1 MNDLEKRFIEARTRA
16 IATDYAHLNPRQ
28 LAGAGSGKT
37 TVLINRV
44 ANLLRYGRGS
54 DTDEIPLPISRD
66 EVEFLEQYA
75 ARPDPEQRPLMQYL
89 CAVEPARPWEV
100 LAITFTN
107 KAANELK
114 DRLEKMLGE
123 EARDVW
129 AATFHSACVRILRR
143 DIGKIGFDRSFTIY
157 DTDDSKRVIKDIL
170 KEMGLEE
177 KTFPVREV
185 LSVISNAKD
194 AMMMPE
200 EFSQLWEQR
209 GDWRRVRMGRVYAA
223 YNRRLR
229 DANALDFD
237 DIILHTVELLQSD
250 RQTLEY
256 YRNKFRYVLID
267 EYQDTNHMQYMLASL
282 LAGGRKNI
290 CVVGDDD
297 QSIYRFRGANIE
309 NILSFEKQYAGARTI
324 RLEQNYRSTQN
335 ILDAANA
342 VIRHNVGRKG
352 KTLWTENGAGEAVTV
367 KTCFNEGDEAN
378 YVVGQIMMNYRRGVD
393 WKENAVLY
401 RMNAQSNALEYAFK
415 RNGVPY
421 KIIGGTKFFDRAEVK
436 DMLAYLCVINNPADD
451 LRLRR
456 IVNVPAR
463 KIGAATMD
471 KAQAIATEGG
481 LTLMEVLR
489 RAGGYPQLKASAGK
503 LIAFTEM
510 IDEMRRQADDMGL
523 VEFYEYVCRRSGYVG
538 MLQEKNDVE
547 SRGRLENVEELSSSI
562 QAFLENDPGRGAPL
576 YGPGQPGGRGQL
588 RDADDHAQRQGTG
601 VSQRV
606 RGGHGGRAFPG
617 ESSHGRAGGNGGG
630 AAAVLCGHDPGQG
643 EADPDQR
650 PAADAVRPHHS
661 LHALPVSEGDPGGEH
676 GVAGEARAPS
686 GVLLGRFRRWACL
699 CAAAGG
705 AARDGA
711 SGTPGAPGASGGCIR
726 TAAAAAARRRGA
738 AQRLRPGDG
747 PERAAHGRRCPGR
760 GGLRPGGHQATHAEG
775 RRCASGKVV
784 KHFRFAGKVK
794 NPLALVRQGIVETGI
809 YLARIFFRWAK
820 RGRESTLGRS
830 GSPWIRGSAYSTNW
844 WFTPLPAS
852 LIHSR
857 GTFFSV
863 LATSIRGMSLVLQ
876 AYLPS
881 RMPRSKPIMR
891 PLMPLMAFSTAAL
904 PAM

>member
-1 MNDLEKRFIEARTRA
+1 MLTTEGP
-16 IATDYAHLNPRQ
+16 LLL

-54 DTDEIPLPISRD
+54 DTEEIPLPISQD

-75 ARPDPEQRPLMQYL
+75 AAPDPEQRPLMQYL

-114 DRLEKMLGE
+114 DRLERMLGE

-143 DIGKIGFDRSFTIY
+143 DIDKIGFDRSFTIY

-489 RAGGYPQLKASAGK
+489 RAGDYPQLKSAAGK
-503 LIAFTEM
+503 LICFTAM
-510 IDEMRRQADDMGL
+510 IDEMRRQSDEMGL
-523 VEFYEYVCRRSGYVG
+523 VEFYDYVCRRSGYVADAPG
-538 MLQEKNDVE
+538 KGGCGEPGPPGKRGGAQLQHPGLPGKRSGE
-547 SRGRLENVEELSSSI
+547 SHIVGL
-562 QAFLENDPGRGAPL
+562 PGRGGPV
-576 YGPGQPGGRGQL
+576 YGPGRPGGRRQL
-588 RDADDHAQRQGTG
+588 RDSDDHAQRQRPG
-601 VSQRV
+601 VSQRI
-606 RGGHGGRAFPG
+606 RGGHGGRTFPG
-617 ESSHGRAGGNGGG
+617 QSRHG
-630 AAAVLCGHDPGQG
+630 
-643 EADPDQR
+643 
-650 PAADAVRPHHS
+650 
-661 LHALPVSEGDPGGEH
+661 
-676 GVAGEARAPS
+676 
-686 GVLLGRFRRWACL
+686 
-699 CAAAGG
+699 
-705 AARDGA
+705 
-711 SGTPGAPGASGGCIR
+711 
-726 TAAAAAARRRGA
+726 
-738 AQRLRPGDG
+738 
-747 PERAAHGRRCPGR
+747 
-760 GGLRPGGHQATHAEG
+760 
-775 RRCASGKVV
+775 
-784 KHFRFAGKVK
+784 
-794 NPLALVRQGIVETGI
+794 
-809 YLARIFFRWAK
+809 
-820 RGRESTLGRS
+820 
-830 GSPWIRGSAYSTNW
+830 
-844 WFTPLPAS
+844 
-852 LIHSR
+852 
-857 GTFFSV
+857 
-863 LATSIRGMSLVLQ
+863 
-876 AYLPS
+876 
-881 RMPRSKPIMR
+881 
-891 PLMPLMAFSTAAL
+891 
-904 PAM
+904 

>member
-1 MNDLEKRFIEARTRA
+1 MNDLEKRFAAARRRA

-28 LAGAGSGKT
+28 LEGVLTTEGPLLLLAGAGSGKT

-54 DTDEIPLPISRD
+54 DTEEIPLPISQD

-75 ARPDPEQRPLMQYL
+75 AAPDPEQRPLMQYL

-114 DRLEKMLGE
+114 DRLERMLGE

-143 DIGKIGFDRSFTIY
+143 DIDKIGFDRSFTIY

-436 DMLAYLCVINNPADD
+436 DMLAYLCIINNPADD

-456 IVNVPAR
+456 IVNIPAR

-489 RAGGYPQLKASAGK
+489 RAGDYPQLKSAAGK
-503 LIAFTEM
+503 LIGFTAM
-510 IDEMRRQADDMGL
+510 IDEMRRQSDEMGL
-523 VEFYEYVCRRSGYVG
+523 VEFYDYVCRRSGYVA
-538 MLQEKNDVE
+538 MLQEKEDAE

-562 QAFLENDPGRGAPL
+562 QAFLENDPEDPTLSGFLDEVALYTDLDGQEAGDNCVTLMTMHSAKGLEFPSVFVVGMEDGLSRAIAPW
-576 YGPGQPGGRGQL
+576 
-588 RDADDHAQRQGTG
+588 
-601 VSQRV
+601 VS
-606 RGGHGGRAFPG
+606 
-617 ESSHGRAGGNGGG
+617 
-630 AAAVLCGHDPGQG
+630 
-643 EADPDQR
+643 
-650 PAADAVRPHHS
+650 
-661 LHALPVSEGDPGGEH
+661 
-676 GVAGEARAPS
+676 
-686 GVLLGRFRRWACL
+686 RRKW
-699 CAAAGG
+699 
-705 AARDGA
+705 RR
-711 SGTPGAPGASGGCIR
+711 SGGCVMW
-726 TAAAAAARRRGA
+726 
-738 AQRLRPGDG
+738 P
-747 PERAAHGRRCPGR
+747 
-760 GGLRPGGHQATHAEG
+760 
-775 RRCASGKVV
+775 
-784 KHFRFAGKVK
+784 
-794 NPLALVRQGIVETGI
+794 
-809 YLARIFFRWAK
+809 
-820 RGRESTLGRS
+820 
-830 GSPWIRGSAYSTNW
+830 
-844 WFTPLPAS
+844 
-852 LIHSR
+852 
-857 GTFFSV
+857 
-863 LATSIRGMSLVLQ
+863 
-876 AYLPS
+876 
-881 RMPRSKPIMR
+881 
-891 PLMPLMAFSTAAL
+891 
-904 PAM
+904 